1 MLLGAPLGAGTP
13 HWCARSIIGHDSPVS
28 QHGEL
33 FSGAAGA
40 TRLMRIV
47 RRQALPAKPARTQC
61 IAAGSQHYERPMS
74 TLPDWPGVQHHPT
87 APLAGESLQRNWRDG
102 SMEPLN
108 AFGSLASAATNAPPG
123 TQADSFGAIG
133 TPFAYGPFSTFAPPK
148 SPASNAHSGAPNHH
162 SSPRALVLSR
172 FPFSWHKFTVVNDDG
187 YLRKSLPYL
196 RNSVNWGYAFSQTRW
211 SS

>member
-13 HWCARSIIGHDSPVS
+13 HWCARSIIGHDSPVF

-74 TLPDWPGVQHHPT
+74 TLPDWPEGPTPPHRSTRRRKPSAQLARRVHGASQRVRLTRKRSDQRAAWHAGRLFRSNWHAVCLRAFQHVRP
-87 APLAGESLQRNWRDG
+87 AQK
-102 SMEPLN
+102 
-108 AFGSLASAATNAPPG
+108 PG
-123 TQADSFGAIG
+123 KQCALRRTQS
-133 TPFAYGPFSTFAPPK
+133 PFIAEG
-148 SPASNAHSGAPNHH
+148 
-162 SSPRALVLSR
+162 SR
-172 FPFSWHKFTVVNDDG
+172 FVPI
-187 YLRKSLPYL
+187 SLFLAQIYGCE
-196 RNSVNWGYAFSQTRW
+196 R
-211 SS
+211 